1 MENLCVYKSYI
12 IINILKFKTI
22 KIMSILQTSLKTLKQ
37 MKYQVG
43 FFVSELGGGTK
54 YSQRV

>member
-1 MENLCVYKSYI
+1 
-12 IINILKFKTI
+12 
-22 KIMSILQTSLKTLKQ
+22 MSILQTSLKTLKQ